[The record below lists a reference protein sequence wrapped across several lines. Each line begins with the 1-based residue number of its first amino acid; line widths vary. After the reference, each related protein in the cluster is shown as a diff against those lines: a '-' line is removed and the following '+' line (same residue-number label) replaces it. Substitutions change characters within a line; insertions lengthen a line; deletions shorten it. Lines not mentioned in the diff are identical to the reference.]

1 MCCCYVSQAT
11 KYYKKTTQYSTSIAL
26 TKKALFVNVMP
37 VFSKVKG
44 QSLNEENCIN
54 KCIRFC
60 LQLDKISRICLKEF
74 LN

>member
-11 KYYKKTTQYSTSIAL
+11 KYYKKTTQYSISIAL
-26 TKKALFVNVMP
+26 TKKALFVNVIP

>member
-11 KYYKKTTQYSTSIAL
+11 KYYKKTTQYSSIAL
-26 TKKALFVNVMP
+26 TKKALFVNVIP